1 MYRTGALLGA
11 CAYIPTGS
19 TYMYM
24 YMYMYVLN
32 NGVCLILIRINFY
45 TIYTCT
51 CVHTVYTMLVQY
63 FKGTTRG
70 VYCITSEYTGEFP
83 YIHLKLLKRVNN
95 FLISLN
101 FFIFNDSVTC
111 NG

>member
-51 CVHTVYTMLVQY
+51 CTCVHTVYTMLVQY
-63 FKGTTRG
+63 FKGTTCG

-101 FFIFNDSVTC
+101 FFHF
-111 NG
+111 